1 MKLTHSFLGFDS
13 DSHKYTFQTQFHRI
27 FWCVAI
33 LDMNNS
39 FMQQRMRTEENTCV
53 LCVDY
58 CHFWLIKI
66 IHRSLINKGKVGEW
80 RFYV

>member
-39 FMQQRMRTEENTCV
+39 FMQQRMRTEEKYV
-53 LCVDY
+53 RFVR
-58 CHFWLIKI
+58 WLL
-66 IHRSLINKGKVGEW
+66 SLLAYKDHSPFLN
-80 RFYV
+80 